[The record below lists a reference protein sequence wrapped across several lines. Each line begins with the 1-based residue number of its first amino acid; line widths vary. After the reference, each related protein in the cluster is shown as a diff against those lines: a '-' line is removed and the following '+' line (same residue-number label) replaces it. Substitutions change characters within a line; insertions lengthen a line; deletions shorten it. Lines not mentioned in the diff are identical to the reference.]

1 MSFIESINFVFSIV
15 LIFFNFCMFFALI
28 ANKKIRTKEEN
39 LFLYKTLSTVIC
51 FSFYIILFIAIEFE
65 LCENDRENIL
75 YKIQEYLFNI
85 YIILIFTINLFSSL
99 EMYYTYKHPI
109 HYFLLI
115 FGKKTRNIYEI
126 VFILLGVGLLIL
138 DILDPFNF
146 NETLKI
152 KNKDIKTYGS
162 PFIVID
168 NLKWICF
175 ILMNGVAVIFNFRL
189 INSLKAFYFGK
200 REKLLKLVRKKII
213 CQYCYL
219 CYAFYNL
226 LIAGILFFR
235 PRIKIKSDIIV
246 IDSFLIFIVLII
258 DTTIELSI
266 FSTTK
271 FSQYKLQK
279 NIISKFSRIFP
290 NDYIVEEGYEI
301 GKIAKINLSETS
313 EEEATS
319 SEFEVDSEIEKSLLA
334 KCGQDEELI
343 QIYKN
348 DIFMEDYFLS
358 FYDQYINILTASLF
372 KIYNSKL
379 FSIKNVEDKKLKNEL
394 GDISVS
400 RIGGVAEFS
409 VTNDLSATAFEKE
422 NYYNF
427 SLCKTGKK
435 DNFREFRDILGNT
448 PEDINVKIL
457 SYLTDDC
464 VENIIRFNLS
474 PKQIAASL
482 ISHFLMKGKNNNN
495 ENKYFS
501 SLTSVN
507 VKEEYFKNLKKVS
520 FKSKDKFFNFEFFE
534 TKDGS
539 LSNYKVDILNNYFDY
554 IQNGKGKMGSF
565 LPEVIGIFKIKINDF
580 NPVLLYISK
589 NVLVENIPK
598 NFFTFWQLLTFDANK
613 PRKIASSKYSK
624 GCWVK
629 EDNIFERM
637 FMETRKS
644 NISLKNFSEFS
655 EILENDI
662 NFLRENK
669 ILNVNFLMMYLEY
682 ENTKKHETQGALQI
696 RKTQNNEAEIVDIKF
711 SVKSMNNN
719 NLLEKNEENEN
730 NKKSD
735 EKSNDMKENED
746 SDDLFLDEGFDCLPD
761 LGNSAH
767 NLIDYAEKV
776 NISGYEGNYDD
787 FVCMCFF
794 TFENVF
800 DLNNKFGMAPD
811 DKYKNLI
818 LSKFSQYKKLEN
830 S

>member
-1 MSFIESINFVFSIV
+1 
-15 LIFFNFCMFFALI
+15 
-28 ANKKIRTKEEN
+28 
-39 LFLYKTLSTVIC
+39 
-51 FSFYIILFIAIEFE
+51 
-65 LCENDRENIL
+65 
-75 YKIQEYLFNI
+75 
-85 YIILIFTINLFSSL
+85 
-99 EMYYTYKHPI
+99 
-109 HYFLLI
+109 
-115 FGKKTRNIYEI
+115 
-126 VFILLGVGLLIL
+126 
-138 DILDPFNF
+138 
-146 NETLKI
+146 
-152 KNKDIKTYGS
+152 
-162 PFIVID
+162 
-168 NLKWICF
+168 
-175 ILMNGVAVIFNFRL
+175 
-189 INSLKAFYFGK
+189 
-200 REKLLKLVRKKII
+200 
-213 CQYCYL
+213 
-219 CYAFYNL
+219 
-226 LIAGILFFR
+226 
-235 PRIKIKSDIIV
+235 
-246 IDSFLIFIVLII
+246 
-258 DTTIELSI
+258 
-266 FSTTK
+266 
-271 FSQYKLQK
+271 
-279 NIISKFSRIFP
+279 
-290 NDYIVEEGYEI
+290 
-301 GKIAKINLSETS
+301 
-313 EEEATS
+313 
-319 SEFEVDSEIEKSLLA
+319 
-334 KCGQDEELI
+334 
-343 QIYKN
+343 
-348 DIFMEDYFLS
+348 
-358 FYDQYINILTASLF
+358 
-372 KIYNSKL
+372 
-379 FSIKNVEDKKLKNEL
+379 
-394 GDISVS
+394 
-400 RIGGVAEFS
+400 
-409 VTNDLSATAFEKE
+409 
-422 NYYNF
+422 
-427 SLCKTGKK
+427 
-435 DNFREFRDILGNT
+435 
-448 PEDINVKIL
+448 
-457 SYLTDDC
+457 
-464 VENIIRFNLS
+464 
-474 PKQIAASL
+474 
-482 ISHFLMKGKNNNN
+482 MKGKNNNN

-711 SVKSMNNN
+711 SVKSMNSN

-735 EKSNDMKENED
+735 EKSNDIKENED

>member
-1 MSFIESINFVFSIV
+1 
-15 LIFFNFCMFFALI
+15 
-28 ANKKIRTKEEN
+28 
-39 LFLYKTLSTVIC
+39 
-51 FSFYIILFIAIEFE
+51 
-65 LCENDRENIL
+65 
-75 YKIQEYLFNI
+75 
-85 YIILIFTINLFSSL
+85 
-99 EMYYTYKHPI
+99 
-109 HYFLLI
+109 
-115 FGKKTRNIYEI
+115 
-126 VFILLGVGLLIL
+126 
-138 DILDPFNF
+138 
-146 NETLKI
+146 LK
-152 KNKDIKTYGS
+152 
-162 PFIVID
+162 
-168 NLKWICF
+168 
-175 ILMNGVAVIFNFRL
+175 
-189 INSLKAFYFGK
+189 
-200 REKLLKLVRKKII
+200 KKII
-213 CQYCYL
+213 
-219 CYAFYNL
+219 
-226 LIAGILFFR
+226 
-235 PRIKIKSDIIV
+235 IIFHYV
-246 IDSFLIFIVLII
+246 
-258 DTTIELSI
+258 
-266 FSTTK
+266 K
-271 FSQYKLQK
+271 Q
-279 NIISKFSRIFP
+279 
-290 NDYIVEEGYEI
+290 
-301 GKIAKINLSETS
+301 A
-313 EEEATS
+313 
-319 SEFEVDSEIEKSLLA
+319 
-334 KCGQDEELI
+334 
-343 QIYKN
+343 
-348 DIFMEDYFLS
+348 
-358 FYDQYINILTASLF
+358 
-372 KIYNSKL
+372 
-379 FSIKNVEDKKLKNEL
+379 
-394 GDISVS
+394 
-400 RIGGVAEFS
+400 
-409 VTNDLSATAFEKE
+409 
-422 NYYNF
+422 
-427 SLCKTGKK
+427 KK

-711 SVKSMNNN
+711 SVKSMNSN